1 MGRDSVH
8 PVKKL
13 KQALCHKGARRGP
26 DNYPEEE
33 RALTIS
39 GSLGGGR
46 KVLEEREKV
55 EEFKA
60 VGAGAER
67 KGDGGAGGCRR
78 TQCMG
83 GGPLHCEPHFC
94 LDFMTFLKIEV

>member
-46 KVLEEREKV
+46 KVLVEREKV

-67 KGDGGAGGCRR
+67 KGDGGQGGAGGHSAW
-78 TQCMG
+78 G
-83 GGPLHCEPHFC
+83 VAHCTVS
-94 LDFMTFLKIEV
+94 LISVLIS